1 MVPPA
6 PVAAILSNKLV
17 VDNDGMRDDVFDANV
32 EGKARNVSG
41 NGMRSLANGLLDAFR
56 REREKSE
63 HYRRI
68 MGSPC

>member
-1 MVPPA
+1 MAPPA

-41 NGMRSLANGLLDAFR
+41 NGMRSLLERVR
-56 REREKSE
+56 RETAE
-63 HYRRI
+63 H
-68 MGSPC
+68 